1 MAQLEADI
9 QRARQTIARLK
20 SQIAEQERLL
30 HDMEQDA
37 SRFGV
42 DSPGGREA
50 RRAFEAELAK
60 QRQTIRALRKLLDD
74 ETRRLERLE
83 SALHGGGRVA

>member
-9 QRARQTIARLK
+9 ARARQTIERLRG
-20 SQIAEQERLL
+20 QIEEQERLL

-42 DSPGGREA
+42 DSDGGREA

-74 ETRRLERLE
+74 ETRRLQRLE
-83 SALHGGGRVA
+83 SAFGGRRG